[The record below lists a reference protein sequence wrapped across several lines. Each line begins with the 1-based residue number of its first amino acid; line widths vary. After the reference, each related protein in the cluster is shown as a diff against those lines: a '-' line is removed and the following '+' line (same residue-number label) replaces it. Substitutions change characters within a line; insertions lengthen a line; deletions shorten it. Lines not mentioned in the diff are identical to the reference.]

1 MPLQL
6 LIHFHF
12 HHHTTGITKSVENV
26 FPYLE
31 QYFDSKVF
39 GYGINLQKITLWN
52 LLKIVG
58 SSKKFVIHA
67 HRNNEILLAVALR
80 SVNKNIKVVAS
91 RHAEKKPSSFTL
103 KLLKQADEVVSL
115 TKSMAETLPFRSAVI
130 GHGVDTREF
139 TPKPKSE
146 LVHIRESQL
155 ISVVGRIRP
164 YKGQKDVI
172 RATIPLLKQNPDWAL
187 AFIGKVDNK
196 KFFQEIIDETT
207 QAGVRDQV
215 YHFQQ
220 TSDIGAFYQASE
232 IVVIPSH
239 SEGFSLVCLEAMAS
253 GRTTVATK
261 EVGIHSNVINHGLNG
276 YLYSKGDFRELRQ
289 ILKQIIDTKCY
300 INSQTA
306 HEAVNAHWSIEK
318 EAKQLSEIYQ
328 N

>member
-1 MPLQL
+1 MSLQL

-39 GYGINLQKITLWN
+39 GYGINLDKISFWK
-52 LLKIVG
+52 LLKFVG
-58 SSKKFVIHA
+58 SGKKFVIHA
-67 HRNNEILLAVALR
+67 HRNNEILFAVVLR
-80 SVNKNIKVVAS
+80 FFNKNIKIVAS

-103 KLLKQADEVVSL
+103 KLLRQADEVVSL
-115 TKSMAETLPFRSAVI
+115 TESMAESLPFHSAVI

-139 TPKPKSE
+139 SPKPKSD
-146 LVHIRESQL
+146 LTSIRESQL

-164 YKGQKDVI
+164 NKGQKDVI
-172 RATIPLLKQNPDWAL
+172 KATIPLLKDNLDWAL

-196 KFFQEIIDETT
+196 KFFQEILEEASD
-207 QAGVRDQV
+207 AGVISQV

-220 TSDIGAFYQASE
+220 TSNIRAFYQASE
-232 IVVIPSH
+232 IVVVPSH

-253 GRTTVATK
+253 GRTTIATMG
-261 EVGIHSNVINHGLNG
+261 VGIHSNVIKHGFNG
-276 YLYSKGDFRELRQ
+276 YLYTKGDVPELQ
-289 ILKQIIDTKCY
+289 HILKKIIDTRCF
-300 INSQTA
+300 INSETA
-306 HEAVNAHWSIEK
+306 HEAVNLHWSIEK